1 MEYTNIYP
9 PRRCGLGQGF
19 LGVSY
24 YNNKQLL
31 GWIGKVACEAEEG
44 CKRADQLGF
53 VESFV
58 EKRKNRN
65 YSMPREGISLASS
78 MTSPFLVSVFR

>member
-19 LGVSY
+19 LGVS

-58 EKRKNRN
+58 ENGKIETILCLGKV
-65 YSMPREGISLASS
+65 
-78 MTSPFLVSVFR
+78 FLYHLL